1 MMGDILSKG
10 TCPEGDDRDT
20 PIGGVSRLS
29 PVPSVGSVPGLV
41 VIDSPT
47 DLDGDPLQEWAW
59 DLGAETN
66 LFAALFPRPDP
77 ESSTDH
83 LSPAHPVRA
92 GSLTRE
98 ANASNMPPINEIPH
112 E

>member
-1 MMGDILSKG
+1 MRDILSRG

-47 DLDGDPLQEWAW
+47 DVDGDPLQEWAW
-59 DLGAETN
+59 DLGVETN
-66 LFAALFPRPDP
+66 LFAVLFPRPHRQGSADGHSP
-77 ESSTDH
+77 ATSST
-83 LSPAHPVRA
+83 AET
-92 GSLTRE
+92 LTAEAKPLTIALTNEVPRE
-98 ANASNMPPINEIPH
+98 
-112 E
+112 